1 MLVLLPSFG
10 CWLASGLYFGGC
22 LFCCSL
28 LGWFLLLLLCFS
40 WWALVGPLF
49 GLVLL
54 AAGLFLVLELGF
66 SGAFVCLLFFFSIF
80 LPLLGGF
87 LVFAGVVGV
96 FDSGIS
102 GPFVSVV
109 GFGWSVSVSLLFL
122 FWFLSLLVGLLVWAS
137 PAVAVFLG
145 FWDLCCLGWFSVGGS
160 AVVWLV
166 QVLAALCYFRFA
178 GPSFY

>member
-1 MLVLLPSFG
+1 MGLGWASFWLGSFG
-10 CWLASGLYFGGC
+10 CWFVSGFGAGFFWGLC
-22 LFCCSL
+22 LPS
-28 LGWFLLLLLCFS
+28 
-40 WWALVGPLF
+40 V
-49 GLVLL
+49 
-54 AAGLFLVLELGF
+54 
-66 SGAFVCLLFFFSIF
+66 FFSIF

-87 LVFAGVVGV
+87 LVFAGVAGV